1 MGHSA
6 KFQAE
11 ILVGN
16 LETQAEKMLEQ
27 VLILRESGLAGIS
40 DQLVVQHERLLGVI
54 AMLRGL
60 NI

>member
-27 VLILRESGLAGIS
+27 VLILRESGLASIS